1 MKARIREDLKT
12 YVISVSLG
20 KGCYRH
26 IKISGKATL
35 EDLHSVILEA
45 FEFDD
50 DHAHAFFLDNSA
62 WSDDSYYSQF
72 LDDGSRYSCDY
83 TLFRV
88 LSEKQKFLYIFD
100 FGDEWRFSCNV
111 LHVTDEKCDEPEIVK
126 SVGEAP
132 EQYPDFD
139 DEDEDDDDDDFE
151 PIQIKT
157 NGGK

>member
-35 EDLHSVILEA
+35 EDLHSFILEA

-50 DHAHAFFLDNSA
+50 DHAHVFFLNNKA
-62 WSDDSYYSQF
+62 WSGNGIY
-72 LDDGSRYSCDY
+72 SRYIEDERNFSCDY
-83 TLFRV
+83 TLFGS

-111 LHVTDEKCDEPEIVK
+111 LHVTDEKCDEPKIVR

-132 EQYPDFD
+132 EQYPDYD
-139 DEDEDDDDDDFE
+139 DEDEDDDGFE
-151 PIQIKT
+151 PFQIKT
-157 NGGK
+157 NGDK